1 MYPYTRRL
9 ADFAFDLRFG
19 DIPKDVIDHLK
30 LCILDTLGCGIFGS
44 TTQWGMILW
53 DYIHASDKNEEST
66 IWGTPF
72 RSSASNA
79 ALVNGTMVHGF
90 ELDDL
95 HSMAPSHPG
104 SVVVTSALATAEHK
118 GKVNGK
124 DFLTAVAIGYE
135 LLIRLAY
142 CCGFSMFKRG
152 LHSTGACGTVG
163 SAAASAKILE
173 LDKEKMLNAL
183 AISATSP
190 SGLICAQ
197 YGAMVKRLFAGKAA
211 QTGVV
216 GAELA
221 SRGFTGSKDV
231 LEAEFGGFFSALCGN
246 DDDLTKLTVKLGK
259 EYKIKGVGFKKY
271 PCVGTNLSALDAVR
285 EIMDKNAFNVESIKR
300 IRVKV
305 NDFIKAHSGW
315 KYKPEGIMSAQMN
328 MYYCIAIMLIEG
340 DCSVDQFLEGKLSDP
355 QVLKLVKLIDVL
367 VDPQMN
373 KLPITKRW
381 ASTVE
386 IDLKT
391 GKRFSLRVDYPRG
404 SVKNP
409 MSYEEIKEKFRKLA
423 QKKISIAKANSI
435 IATVER
441 LEELKDIGELAGLL
455 IP

>member
-1 MYPYTRRL
+1 MQPYTRRL
-9 ADFAFDLRFG
+9 AGFAFDLRFR

-44 TTQWGMILW
+44 TTQWGMILS
-53 DYIHASDKNEEST
+53 DYVHSMDKNEEST

-104 SVVVTSALATAEHK
+104 GVVITSALATAEHK

-152 LHSTGACGTVG
+152 LHSTGACGTIG
-163 SAAASAKILE
+163 SAAASAKILG
-173 LDKEKMLNAL
+173 LDEEGMLNAL
-183 AISATSP
+183 AVSATSP

-216 GAELA
+216 GAQLA

-231 LEAEFGGFFSALCGN
+231 LEAEFGGFFSALCG
-246 DDDLTKLTVKLGK
+246 DDDFSKLTLKLGK
-259 EYKIKGVGFKKY
+259 EYNIKGVGFKKY
-271 PCVGTNLSALDAVR
+271 SCVGTNLTALDAVR
-285 EIMDKNAFNVESIKR
+285 EITDKHAFNVESIKR
-300 IRVKV
+300 IRIRV

-315 KYKPEGIMSAQMN
+315 EYKPESIMSAQMN

-340 DCSVDQFLEGKLSDP
+340 DCSVDQFSEEKLSDP
-355 QVLKLVKLIDVL
+355 QVLKLVKLIDVV

-409 MSYEEIKEKFRKLA
+409 MSYEELMGKFMKLA

-435 IATVER
+435 IATVEK